1 MDSRSPKEIAMNS
14 LRESLE
20 ELMEANANK
29 MLADDGSLEA
39 TQALARM
46 ALLLDLMERLEANE
60 GNWDDCDLLPEG
72 VPTLSG
78 LQFKNASTLP
88 Q

>member
-1 MDSRSPKEIAMNS
+1 MNS

>member
-1 MDSRSPKEIAMNS
+1 MIS

-20 ELMEANANK
+20 ELVEASANK
-29 MLADDGSLEA
+29 VLANEGSLEG

-46 ALLLDLMERLEANE
+46 ALLLELIERLDAND
-60 GNWDDCDLLPEG
+60 GSWDDCDLLPDG
-72 VPTLSG
+72 VPGLSG
-78 LQFKNASTLP
+78 LQLKPATTLL

>member
-1 MDSRSPKEIAMNS
+1 MIS

-20 ELMEANANK
+20 ELMEASANK
-29 MLADDGSLEA
+29 VLADEGSLEG

-46 ALLLDLMERLEANE
+46 ALLLELIERLDAN
-60 GNWDDCDLLPEG
+60 GGSWDDCDLLPEG
-72 VPTLSG
+72 VPALSG
-78 LQFKNASTLP
+78 LQFKTATTLL

>member
-1 MDSRSPKEIAMNS
+1 MIS

-20 ELMEANANK
+20 ELVEASANK
-29 MLADDGSLEA
+29 MLSDEGSIEG
-39 TQALARM
+39 TQTLARM
-46 ALLLDLMERLEANE
+46 ALLLSLIERLDANG

-72 VPTLSG
+72 VPSVSG
-78 LQFKNASTLP
+78 LQFKTAATLP

>member
-1 MDSRSPKEIAMNS
+1 MIS

-20 ELMEANANK
+20 ELMEASANK
-29 MLADDGSLEA
+29 VLADEGSLEG

-46 ALLLDLMERLEANE
+46 ALLLELIERLDAH
-60 GNWDDCDLLPEG
+60 GGSWDDCDLLPEG
-72 VPTLSG
+72 VPSLSG
-78 LQFKNASTLP
+78 LQFKPATTLL